1 MFISASNKDEL
12 AEENIAAVLAKVRAP
27 MERFRRNSR
36 PTEKE
41 ETVVKGHA

>member
-12 AEENIAAVLAKVRAP
+12 TEEKIAAVLANVRPP
-27 MERFRRNSR
+27 MERFRRTSR

-41 ETVVKGHA
+41 ETVVTDHA